1 MHGLPLPP
9 PFPPASSFPIP
20 LHPLVPLTPPRSHPS
35 ISTPTSLKEGRG
47 SHPELVGV
55 VFVDDVARR
64 GSSSTV
70 MWRVWVVKDGEGGC
84 ADVAGGDAACGDR
97 RRR

>member
-20 LHPLVPLTPPRSHPS
+20 SHPLVPLTPPHSHPS
-35 ISTPTSLKEGRG
+35 IWAPTSLEEGRG
-47 SHPELVGV
+47 SRPEFVGV
-55 VFVDDVARR
+55 VFVDDVAHR

-70 MWRVWVVKDGEGGC
+70 TWRLLSVGVVGID
-84 ADVAGGDAACGDR
+84 DMACRCR
-97 RRR
+97 RRW